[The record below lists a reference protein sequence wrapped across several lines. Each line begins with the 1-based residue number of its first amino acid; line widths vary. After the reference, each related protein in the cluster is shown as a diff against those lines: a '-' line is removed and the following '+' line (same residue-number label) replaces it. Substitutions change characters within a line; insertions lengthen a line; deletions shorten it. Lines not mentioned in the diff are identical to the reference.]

1 MHSYD
6 AAEERAREAIRGGG
20 EFPSVEFKGDACYSS
35 LQYKI
40 IKTCMAMSNLP
51 DGGVIVIGVAQ
62 NGGRLEPVGVSL
74 DNEVTYETETIYEDV
89 NKYASPP
96 IPLRTFPIAVVQFR
110 FVAIVIPPFER
121 TPVVCRRNSPGDVS
135 EKLTRGTVYIRTG
148 SPVASQQIQS
158 AEQME
163 DLLQHATS
171 LRLAATMRILQS
183 SGATESF
190 IVPTEIEREV
200 TDIANFL

>member
-6 AAEERAREAIRGGG
+6 AAEERAREAIRGGA
-20 EFPSVEFKGDACYSS
+20 EFPNVEFKRDMPYLS

-40 IKTCMAMSNLP
+40 IKTCMAMANLA

-62 NGGRLEPVGVSL
+62 IGKRFEPVGVSES
-74 DNEVTYETETIYEDV
+74 NTQTYETETLYEDV

-96 IPLRTFPIAVVQFR
+96 IPLRTFPISAEGLA

-121 TPVVCRRNSPGDVS
+121 TPVVCRRNSPDDVS

-148 SPVASQQIQS
+148 SPVASQPIQS

-163 DLLQHATS
+163 DLLQYATS

-183 SGATESF
+183 AGATGSF
-190 IVPTEIEREV
+190 TVPTEIEREV
-200 TDIANFL
+200 DDIADFL